1 MTAMSALVFLV
12 SARHK
17 LLTISI
23 LDQVDRG
30 RYGTASAMSTMLI
43 VVVYIAILIIYR
55 LLGLL
60 GVNKK
65 DIKLM

>member
-1 MTAMSALVFLV
+1 
-12 SARHK
+12 
-17 LLTISI
+17 
-23 LDQVDRG
+23 
-30 RYGTASAMSTMLI
+30 MSTMLI